1 MHELR
6 RVRAAGRSNDDRMPM
21 EAIMTET
28 DGGALI
34 VVALVLLALNAVRAD
49 ACRAWLRDHLSPWWQ
64 RIRHH

>member
-1 MHELR
+1 MT
-6 RVRAAGRSNDDRMPM
+6 M